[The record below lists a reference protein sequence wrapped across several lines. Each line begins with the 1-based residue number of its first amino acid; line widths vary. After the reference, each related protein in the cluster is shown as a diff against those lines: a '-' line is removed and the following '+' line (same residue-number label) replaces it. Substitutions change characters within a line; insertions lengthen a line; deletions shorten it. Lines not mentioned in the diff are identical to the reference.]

1 MIRKVIAKMRD
12 KDNKLYQ
19 NLNCSIAHEVE
30 LINCKLSEY
39 CNLAHHAS
47 VNNSEIGKRTSVGR
61 YSKIRDSKI
70 GAYCSISW
78 DVTIG
83 AVSHPMERISMHA
96 FTYRKQFGIVDKD
109 IMLPQKTTIIGN
121 DVWIGCGAII
131 LSGVTVGDGAV
142 IGAGAVVTK
151 DVEPYT
157 IVVGVPARSIRKRFQ
172 DEIIKE
178 LLELRWWEFEDEK
191 IKENID
197 FFKEEV
203 TIEKIKALR
212 KKMGENR

>member
-1 MIRKVIAKMRD
+1 MIKELILKIIKRTNNKY
-12 KDNKLYQ
+12 KDLS
-19 NLNCSIAHEVE
+19 CTIAHEVE
-30 LINCKLSEY
+30 LVNCKLLEY
-39 CNLAHHAS
+39 CNLAHHCS

-83 AVSHPMERISMHA
+83 AVSHPMDRVSMHA

-109 IMLPQKTTIIGN
+109 IVLEQKTTIVGN

-131 LSGVTVGDGAV
+131 LSGVTIGDGAI

-157 IVVGVPARSIRKRFQ
+157 IVAGVPAKEIRKRF
-172 DEIIKE
+172 DEYTVKKLLELKWWNLRDDKLRDNIKIFEKKIDKETIKE
-178 LLELRWWEFEDEK
+178 LEQ
-191 IKENID
+191 IKEG
-197 FFKEEV
+197 K
-203 TIEKIKALR
+203 
-212 KKMGENR
+212 

>member
-1 MIRKVIAKMRD
+1 MIRKIIEKIYR
-12 KDNKLYQ
+12 KTKKQYKG
-19 NLNCSIAHEVE
+19 LNCSIAHEVE

-39 CNLAHHAS
+39 CNLAHHSS
-47 VNNSEIGKRTSVGR
+47 VNNSEIGKRSSVGR

-83 AVSHPMERISMHA
+83 AVSHPMDRVSMHA

-109 IMLPQKTTIIGN
+109 IMLPQKTTVIGN

-151 DVEPYT
+151 DVAPYA
-157 IVVGVPARSIRKRFQ
+157 IVAGVPAKKIRNRFN
-172 DEIIKE
+172 DEIIE
-178 LLELRWWEFEDEK
+178 RLLSIKWWEFTDEELKNNLKVFEEKLNTETIKDLNK
-191 IKENID
+191 I
-197 FFKEEV
+197 
-203 TIEKIKALR
+203 L
-212 KKMGENR
+212 GE

>member
-1 MIRKVIAKMRD
+1 MIKEIIAKMREKNN
-12 KDNKLYQ
+12 KDYQ

-47 VNNSEIGKRTSVGR
+47 INNSKIGKRTSIGR
-61 YSKIRDSKI
+61 YSKIRDSEV

-83 AVSHPMERISMHA
+83 AVSHPMDRISMHA
-96 FTYRKQFGIVDKD
+96 FTYREQFGIVNKD
-109 IMLPQKTTIIGN
+109 TILPQKVTKIGN

-131 LSGVTVGDGAV
+131 LSGVAIGDGAV

-157 IVVGVPARSIRKRFQ
+157 IVAGVPAKPIRKRFEK
-172 DEIIKE
+172 EIIEE
-178 LLELRWWEFEDEK
+178 LLKLQWWNFSDRQL
-191 IKENID
+191 KENIE
-197 FFKEEV
+197 FFKEEI
-203 TIEKIKALR
+203 TIGKIETLR
-212 KKMGENR
+212 KKMEENR